1 MSVKE
6 IIKAF
11 EKAYQEALEIEIE
24 LHEIMARER
33 GIYVFK

>member
-1 MSVKE
+1 MSEKE

-11 EKAYQEALEIEIE
+11 EKAYKEALEIEIA
-24 LHEIMARER
+24 LRKLRLKER